1 MGIIKGIFPL
11 PEELPEVP
19 DNMDRMTQ
27 DEANAIEQILAATA
41 KYIEPQ
47 REIYLRSGAAV
58 CGDNLYF
65 HS

>member
-1 MGIIKGIFPL
+1 
-11 PEELPEVP
+11 
-19 DNMDRMTQ
+19 MTQ